1 MARAILIDT
10 DPGIDD
16 AVAIALALA
25 VPDVEV
31 IGIST
36 VGGNS
41 GLQHTTR
48 NALRLLEFFGRADI
62 PVASGYDEPYARPKM
77 ETGYEPVHGQDGL
90 AGVDLPEPTTK
101 VVSTDAP
108 AFLAEKIRNS
118 PDPVTLVAIG
128 PLTNI
133 AHLVDQHRD
142 VIAMIDRFVIM
153 GGAARTGNVT
163 PVAEF
168 NIWHDPEAAKRVF
181 ASGLKTV
188 MVGLDVTHS
197 VKTYENLWEWL
208 SGAGRFGEV
217 FGHIITS
224 YTDFYS
230 SIYGERMTHQHDA
243 LAMAEAIWPGIMTLE
258 DAFIDVECQGELTLG
273 MTVTDT
279 RRRVG
284 KEDGVVNT
292 KLANGQVAWTID
304 GDVFHERLMSALSNL
319 AATIN

>member
-1 MARAILIDT
+1 MTRALLIDT

-16 AVAIALALA
+16 AVAIALALGSPE
-25 VPDVEV
+25 VNV

-41 GLQHTTR
+41 GLAATTN
-48 NALRLLEFFGRADI
+48 NALRLLEFFGRTDI
-62 PVASGYDEPYARPKM
+62 PVASGYDEPYRRAKA
-77 ETGYEPVHGQDGL
+77 ETGYEPVHGHDGL
-90 AGVDLPEPTTK
+90 AGVDLPAPTTK

-108 AFLAEKIRNS
+108 AFLADKIRNS
-118 PDPVTLVAIG
+118 PDPVTLIAIG

-133 AHLVDQHRD
+133 AHLVDQHPD

-181 ASGLKTV
+181 ASGLNTV

-197 VKTYENLWEWL
+197 VKTQEQLWGWL
-208 SGAGRFGEV
+208 KDGSKFGKV
-217 FGHIITS
+217 FDHILNS
-224 YTDFYS
+224 YTNMYETF
-230 SIYGERMTHQHDA
+230 YGERMTHQHDA
-243 LAMAEAIWPGIMTLE
+243 LAMAEAIWPNLMELE
-258 DAFIDVECQGELTLG
+258 PAHIDVECNGELTTG

-279 RRRVG
+279 RLR
-284 KEDGVVNT
+284 
-292 KLANGQVAWTID
+292 NGIKPNGYVAWTID
-304 GDVFHERLMSALSNL
+304 VDDFHAKLMSRLGTLAKALG
-319 AATIN
+319 

>member
-1 MARAILIDT
+1 MTRALLIDT

-16 AVAIALALA
+16 AVAIALALGSPE
-25 VPDVEV
+25 VNV

-41 GLQHTTR
+41 GLAATTN
-48 NALRLLEFFGRADI
+48 NALRLLEFFGRTDI
-62 PVASGYDEPYARPKM
+62 PVASGYDEPYRRAKT
-77 ETGYEPVHGQDGL
+77 ETGYEPVHGHDGL
-90 AGVDLPEPTTK
+90 GGVDLPAPTIK

-108 AFLAEKIRNS
+108 AFLADKIRNS

-133 AHLVDQHRD
+133 AHLVDQHPD
-142 VIAMIDRFVIM
+142 VIPMIDRFVIM

-181 ASGLKTV
+181 ASGLVTV

-197 VKTYENLWEWL
+197 VKTHESLWNWL
-208 SGAGRFGEV
+208 KDCSKFGKV
-217 FGHIITS
+217 FDHILTS
-224 YTDFYS
+224 YTNTYETF
-230 SIYGERMTHQHDA
+230 YGERMTHQHDA
-243 LAMAEAIWPGIMTLE
+243 LAMAEAIWPNLMVLE
-258 DAFIDVECQGELTLG
+258 PAHIDVECSGELTTG

-279 RRRVG
+279 RLRN
-284 KEDGVVNT
+284 GV
-292 KLANGQVAWTID
+292 KSNGFVAWTID
-304 GDVFHERLMSALSNL
+304 GDDFHAKLMSRLSALAKSL
-319 AATIN
+319 G

>member
-1 MARAILIDT
+1 MTRALLIDT

-16 AVAIALALA
+16 AVAIALALGSPE
-25 VPDVEV
+25 VNV

-41 GLQHTTR
+41 GLAATTN
-48 NALRLLEFFGRADI
+48 NALRLLEFFGRTDI
-62 PVASGYDEPYARPKM
+62 PVASGYDEPYRRAKA
-77 ETGYEPVHGQDGL
+77 ETGYEPVHGHDGL
-90 AGVDLPEPTTK
+90 AGVDLPAPTTK

-108 AFLAEKIRNS
+108 AFLADKIRNS
-118 PDPVTLVAIG
+118 PDPVTLIAIG

-133 AHLVDQHRD
+133 AHLVDQHPD

-181 ASGLKTV
+181 ASGLNTV

-197 VKTYENLWEWL
+197 VKTEESLWNWL
-208 SGAGRFGEV
+208 KDGSKFGNV
-217 FGHIITS
+217 FDHILNS
-224 YTDFYS
+224 YTNMYETF
-230 SIYGERMTHQHDA
+230 YGERMTHQHDA
-243 LAMAEAIWPGIMTLE
+243 LAMAEAIWPNLMELE
-258 DAFIDVECQGELTLG
+258 PAHIDVECAGELTTG

-279 RRRVG
+279 RLRN
-284 KEDGVVNT
+284 GV
-292 KLANGQVAWTID
+292 KPNGYVAWTID
-304 GDVFHERLMSALSNL
+304 GDEFHKRLMSVLGKL
-319 AATIN
+319 AKAIG

>member
-1 MARAILIDT
+1 MTRALLIDT

-16 AVAIALALA
+16 AVAIALALGSPE
-25 VPDVEV
+25 VNV

-41 GLQHTTR
+41 GLVATTN
-48 NALRLLEFFGRADI
+48 NALRLLEFFGRTDI
-62 PVASGYDEPYARPKM
+62 PVASGYDEPYRRAKA
-77 ETGYEPVHGQDGL
+77 ETGYEPVHGHDGL
-90 AGVDLPEPTTK
+90 AGVDLPAPTTK

-108 AFLAEKIRNS
+108 AFLADKIRNS
-118 PDPVTLVAIG
+118 PDPVTLIAIG

-133 AHLVDQHRD
+133 AHLVDQHPD

-181 ASGLKTV
+181 ASGLNTV

-197 VKTYENLWEWL
+197 VKTQEQLWNWL
-208 SGAGRFGEV
+208 KDGSKFGKV
-217 FGHIITS
+217 FDHILNS
-224 YTDFYS
+224 YTNMYETF
-230 SIYGERMTHQHDA
+230 YGERMTHQHDA
-243 LAMAEAIWPGIMTLE
+243 LAMAEAIWPNLMELE
-258 DAFIDVECQGELTLG
+258 PAHIDVECTGDLTTG

-279 RRRVG
+279 RLRN
-284 KEDGVVNT
+284 GVQP
-292 KLANGQVAWTID
+292 NGFVAWRID
-304 GDVFHERLMSALSNL
+304 GDDFHAKLMSRLGTL
-319 AATIN
+319 AKAIG

>member
-1 MARAILIDT
+1 MTRALLIDT

-16 AVAIALALA
+16 AVAIALALGSPE
-25 VPDVEV
+25 VKV

-41 GLQHTTR
+41 GLAATTN
-48 NALRLLEFFGRADI
+48 NALRLLEFFGRTDI
-62 PVASGYDEPYARPKM
+62 PVASGYDEPYRRAKA
-77 ETGYEPVHGQDGL
+77 ETGYEPVHGLDGL
-90 AGVDLPEPTTK
+90 AGVDLPAPTIK

-108 AFLAEKIRNS
+108 AFLADKIRNS
-118 PDPVTLVAIG
+118 PDPVTLIAIG

-133 AHLVDQHRD
+133 AHLVDQHPD

-181 ASGLKTV
+181 ASGLITV

-197 VKTYENLWEWL
+197 VKTEESLWNWL
-208 SGAGRFGEV
+208 KDGSKFGNV
-217 FGHIITS
+217 FDHILNS
-224 YTDFYS
+224 YTNMYETF
-230 SIYGERMTHQHDA
+230 YGERMTHQHDA
-243 LAMAEAIWPGIMTLE
+243 LAMAEAIWPNLMELE
-258 DAFIDVECQGELTLG
+258 PAHIDVECTGELTTG

-279 RRRVG
+279 RLRN
-284 KEDGVVNT
+284 GV
-292 KLANGQVAWTID
+292 KPNGYVAWTID
-304 GDVFHERLMSALSNL
+304 VDDFHAKLMSRLGTLAKALG
-319 AATIN
+319 

>member
-1 MARAILIDT
+1 MTRALLIDT

-16 AVAIALALA
+16 AVAIALALGSPE
-25 VPDVEV
+25 VNV

-41 GLQHTTR
+41 GLVATTN
-48 NALRLLEFFGRADI
+48 NALRLLEFFGRTDI
-62 PVASGYDEPYARPKM
+62 PVASGYDEPYRRAKA
-77 ETGYEPVHGQDGL
+77 ETGYEPVHGHDGL
-90 AGVDLPEPTTK
+90 AGVDLPAPTTK

-108 AFLAEKIRNS
+108 AFLADKIRNS
-118 PDPVTLVAIG
+118 PFPVTLIAIG

-133 AHLVDQHRD
+133 AHLVDQHPD

-181 ASGLKTV
+181 ASGLNTV

-197 VKTYENLWEWL
+197 VKTEESLWNWL
-208 SGAGRFGEV
+208 KDGSKFGNV
-217 FGHIITS
+217 FDHILNS
-224 YTDFYS
+224 YTNMYETF
-230 SIYGERMTHQHDA
+230 YGERMTHQHDA
-243 LAMAEAIWPGIMTLE
+243 LAMAEAIWPNLMELE
-258 DAFIDVECQGELTLG
+258 PAHIDVECTGDLTTG

-279 RRRVG
+279 RLRN
-284 KEDGVVNT
+284 GV
-292 KLANGQVAWTID
+292 KPNGYVAWTID
-304 GDVFHERLMSALSNL
+304 GDDFHKRLMSVLGKL
-319 AATIN
+319 AKAIG

>member
-1 MARAILIDT
+1 MARPILIDT

-31 IGIST
+31 IGIAT

-41 GLQHTTR
+41 GLQYTTR
-48 NALRLLEFFGRADI
+48 NALRLLEFFGRTDI

-77 ETGYEPVHGQDGL
+77 ETGYEPVHGHDGL
-90 AGVDLPEPTTK
+90 AGVDLPEPTTQ

-108 AFLAEKIRNS
+108 AFLADKIRNS
-118 PDPVTLVAIG
+118 PEPVTLIAIG

-133 AHLVDQHRD
+133 AHLVDQHPD
-142 VIAMIDRFVIM
+142 VIPMIDRFVIM

-168 NIWHDPEAAKRVF
+168 NVWHDPEAAKRVF

-217 FGHIITS
+217 FGHILGS

-230 SIYGERMTHQHDA
+230 AFYGERMTHQHDA

-258 DAFIDVECQGELTLG
+258 DAFIDVECESELTLG

-279 RRRVG
+279 RIRQ
-284 KEDGVVNT
+284 GVVNS
-292 KLANGQVAWTID
+292 QVAWTID
-304 GDVFHERLMSALSNL
+304 GDVFHERLMSALSKL
-319 AATIN
+319 ANEVG